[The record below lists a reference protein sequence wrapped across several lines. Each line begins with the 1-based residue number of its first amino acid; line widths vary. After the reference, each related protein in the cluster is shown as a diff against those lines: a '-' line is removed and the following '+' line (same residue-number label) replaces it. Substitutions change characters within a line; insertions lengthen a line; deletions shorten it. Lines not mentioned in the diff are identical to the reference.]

1 MSMSVCLFVCL
12 SVCLSVYLSVREHTS
27 GTICTHFVRVS
38 YTKGD
43 NDVILF
49 LIYASWFSPLCCR

>member
-1 MSMSVCLFVCL
+1 MSMSVCLF
-12 SVCLSVYLSVREHTS
+12 VCLSVYLSVREHTS
-27 GTICTHFVRVS
+27 RTICTHFVRVS